1 MNIPK
6 NMESYNMSKERF
18 TVEECSQCSDDRKF
32 QNNKCV
38 YNNRLGFA
46 YSVDEIVEVLNHNG
60 RFGDMVWDLM
70 QNKIWY
76 MQGMYNRTSDEK
88 YKVHE
93 EMLKELREE
102 LYNPAASSEKY
113 DKVLEEWFL
122 ELKKEKE

>member
-1 MNIPK
+1 
-6 NMESYNMSKERF
+6 MSKERF

-60 RFGDMVWDLM
+60 RHSDDVWDLM

-76 MQGMYNRTSDEK
+76 MQGMYNRTGDEE
-88 YKVHE
+88 YKKTEAILHE
-93 EMLKELREE
+93 LHDE
-102 LYNPAASSEKY
+102 LYEPYHNSMKY
-113 DKVLEEWFL
+113 AKVLEEWFL
-122 ELKKEKE
+122 ESQKE